1 MPFGRRKKKQTYF
14 YLKGFIKNALSF
26 YRTKKYI
33 SLSMKRMRGSPQEL
47 SIGLATGLAVSFTPF
62 IGFHFLLAV
71 FLLTLIAHNNVLRC
85 RVHFQD

>member
-26 YRTKKYI
+26 SRTKKYI

-62 IGFHFLLAV
+62 IGFKLVSPDINVVSNPLSLNAFA
-71 FLLTLIAHNNVLRC
+71 IA
-85 RVHFQD
+85 